1 MKKSLITLALLSISS
16 TAMANNYT
24 WDTNS
29 GQITDSQ
36 GNVYRH
42 NDDMTGGSQM
52 QFENV
57 HTGEKFV
64 VEKSGGN
71 YKVYIGDSGAYKL
84 ISGHNV
90 DATLGQGVDGGVD
103 VPNRLP
109 PTWGGDNVDEGANVP
124 DRDLPTWG
132 GDSVDVPVHDEGA
145 SMPQV
150 NPDYSRSI
158 SAVEQDL
165 FLFKQ
170 EVNQRFLTMEDRI
183 DQVGASLHA
192 VTNAR
197 PMVSA
202 GQTAFGVGMGFSG
215 SVEAI
220 AVGVGHAF
228 GDSGWSASGTINHA
242 TGTGNVG
249 SDTSA
254 GFGVQFAF

>member
-1 MKKSLITLALLSISS
+1 MKKSLITLALLSVSS
-16 TAMANNYT
+16 ASFAFNVWQGIATVDITEGHKGNY
-24 WDTNS
+24 DVVYHNS
-29 GQITDSQ
+29 
-36 GNVYRH
+36 
-42 NDDMTGGSQM
+42 
-52 QFENV
+52 
-57 HTGEKFV
+57 TGEKILGSIDRNGKVQIGGVSGIVIKNTDGTYTFQN
-64 VEKSGGN
+64 EKGSSLFTVNENGN
-71 YKVYIGDSGAYKL
+71 V
-84 ISGHNV
+84 ISGHIPDMSPGVPSNPIEDNDVSQSLPGWGVDTPNV
-90 DATLGQGVDGGVD
+90 DTDYPHVA
-103 VPNRLP
+103 
-109 PTWGGDNVDEGANVP
+109 
-124 DRDLPTWG
+124 
-132 GDSVDVPVHDEGA
+132 
-145 SMPQV
+145 
-150 NPDYSRSI
+150 PDYGRSI
-158 SAVEQDL
+158 AAVEQDL

>member
-90 DATLGQGVDGGVD
+90 DAALGQGVDGGVD

-109 PTWGGDNVDEGANVP
+109 PTWGGD
-124 DRDLPTWG
+124 
-132 GDSVDVPVHDEGA
+132 SVDVPVHDEGA

-150 NPDYSRSI
+150 SPDYGRSI
-158 SAVEQDL
+158 AAVEQDL

-202 GQTAFGVGMGFSG
+202 GQTAFGVGMSFSG